1 MIVMTESLESPGK
14 YLVET
19 CSADLAMYKRAVKT
33 LDSQAV
39 RRLVESIIAQKTDQ
53 LSDLKA
59 VTGNQGLD
67 TGTGTAAE
75 SMPDAGSVGTVAE
88 TWPDIESLL
97 KEITAREQALAQAT
111 SALAAEAGSEE
122 HRNILHACAER
133 SRKFASWTQDHL
145 DLLNLF

>member
-1 MIVMTESLESPGK
+1 MSVMTESLESAGNH
-14 YLVET
+14 LVET
-19 CSADLAMYKRAVKT
+19 CSEDLAVYKRAVKT

-53 LSDLKA
+53 LNDLKA
-59 VTGNQGLD
+59 VTGSPEGSIA
-67 TGTGTAAE
+67 TGTTTESVSAAGTA
-75 SMPDAGSVGTVAE
+75 AE

-122 HRNILHACAER
+122 HRSTLNACAER

-145 DLLNLF
+145 DLLGLF